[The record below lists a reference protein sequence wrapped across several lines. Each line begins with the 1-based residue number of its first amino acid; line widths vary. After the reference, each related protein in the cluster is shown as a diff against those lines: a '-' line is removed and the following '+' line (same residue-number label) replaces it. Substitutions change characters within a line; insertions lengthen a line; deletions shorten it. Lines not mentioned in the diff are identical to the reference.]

1 MLKHAVY
8 FDLLGSLDEN
18 ALERRSTLAG
28 LLVLRLVDWQLES
41 DAWQVPTDWMAVE
54 SIRRAV
60 MDVSEGDPVRATLLN
75 VLDTASGE
83 NVERG
88 EVGRRLM
95 PYGRALNLN
104 GRWALAADV
113 FATVDRIAGPRV
125 DPRLVIEAGIALG
138 AASRRL
144 GSWDTSAHAYAHA
157 AYVANT
163 VADEAGLLQA
173 EVGMAN
179 THIARGN
186 IPAAEALVDS
196 VVEKARAGGFEA
208 VLGLAL
214 HARAAVAHQQGSF
227 ADAVRFGYEALEAT
241 SDGTARD
248 AILADVAAAF
258 SGMGMRNAA
267 RDSHLIVAV
276 TSQSQWVRWQATVN
290 LMELAAIDG
299 QEPVFDNYAREL
311 GNATLDPRLRSYYL
325 LFLGVGQQRFGRHSA
340 AEASLASARE
350 FATKN
355 QLHQIAHEASMA
367 ITALESGKSATISRS
382 VAPYSVEV
390 PQRVREIAAAL
401 RGVREAA
408 VGSP

>member
-18 ALERRSTLAG
+18 GPEWRATLAG

-41 DAWQVPTDWMAVE
+41 NAWQAPTDWMAVE

-60 MDVSEGDPVRATLLN
+60 MEVSEGDPIRATLLN
-75 VLDTASGE
+75 ALDTASGE

-88 EVGRRLM
+88 EVSRRLM
-95 PYGRALNLN
+95 PYGRALNFN

-125 DPRLVIEAGIALG
+125 DPRLVIEANIALG

-144 GSWDTSAHAYAHA
+144 GNWDTSAHAYAHA
-157 AYVANT
+157 AYIANT

-173 EVGMAN
+173 EVGVAN

-196 VVEKARAGGFEA
+196 VVEKARAERFEA

-214 HARAAVAHQQGSF
+214 HARATVAHQQGHF
-227 ADAVRFGYEALEAT
+227 GDAVRFGYDALEAT

-248 AILADVAAAF
+248 GILADIAAAF
-258 SGMGMRNAA
+258 TGMGMHDAA
-267 RDSHLIVAV
+267 RDGHLIVAV
-276 TSQSQWVRWQATVN
+276 TSQSQWVRWQATLN

-299 QEPVFDNYAREL
+299 QEQVFDDYARQL
-311 GNATLDPRLRSYYL
+311 ADAALDPRLRAHYL
-325 LFLGVGQQRFGRHSA
+325 LFLGVGEERFGRQAA
-340 AEASLASARE
+340 AEASLSNARE
-350 FATKN
+350 FAAKH
-355 QLHQIAHEASMA
+355 QLHQLEHEASMA
-367 ITALESGKSATISRS
+367 IAALESGKSAPISRS
-382 VAPYSVEV
+382 AAGYSDDV
-390 PQRVREIAAAL
+390 PERVREIAEAL
-401 RGVREAA
+401 SGIREAA

>member
-8 FDLLGSLDEN
+8 FNLLGSLDEN
-18 ALERRSTLAG
+18 EPEWRATLAG

-41 DAWQVPTDWMAVE
+41 DGWQVPTDWTAVE

-60 MDVSEGDPVRATLLN
+60 MEVSEGDPIRATLLN
-75 VLDTASGE
+75 ALDTASGE

-88 EVGRRLM
+88 EVSRRLM
-95 PYGRALNLN
+95 PYGRALNFN

-125 DPRLVIEAGIALG
+125 DPRLVIEANIALG

-144 GSWDTSAHAYAHA
+144 GNWDASAHAYAHA
-157 AYVANT
+157 AYIANT

-173 EVGMAN
+173 EVGVAN

-186 IPAAEALVDS
+186 IPAAEALLDS
-196 VVEKARAGGFEA
+196 VVEKARAGGFNA
-208 VLGLAL
+208 VLGMAL
-214 HARAAVAHQQGSF
+214 HSRTTAAHQRGLF
-227 ADAVRFGYEALEAT
+227 ADAVRFGHDALEAT
-241 SDGTARD
+241 ADPTSRDG
-248 AILADVAAAF
+248 ILEDIAAAF
-258 SGMGMRNAA
+258 VGMGMHDAA

-276 TSQSQWVRWQATVN
+276 TSQSQWVRWQATIN

-299 QEPVFDNYAREL
+299 QEEVFDNYAREL
-311 GNATLDPRLRSYYL
+311 GEAALDPRLRSYYL

-355 QLHQIAHEASMA
+355 QLHQIAYEASMA
-367 ITALESGKSATISRS
+367 IAALESGKSATISRS

-401 RGVREAA
+401 HGVRETA

>member
-8 FDLLGSLDEN
+8 FNLLGSLDEN
-18 ALERRSTLAG
+18 EPEWRATLAG

-41 DAWQVPTDWMAVE
+41 DGWQVPTDWTAVE

-60 MDVSEGDPVRATLLN
+60 MEVSEGDPIRATLLN

-104 GRWALAADV
+104 GRWAPAADV

-125 DPRLVIEAGIALG
+125 DPRLVIEANIALG

-144 GSWDTSAHAYAHA
+144 GNWDASAHAYAHA
-157 AYVANT
+157 AYIANT

-173 EVGMAN
+173 EVGVAN

-186 IPAAEALVDS
+186 IPAAEALLDS
-196 VVEKARAGGFEA
+196 VVEKARAGGFNA
-208 VLGLAL
+208 VLGMAL
-214 HARAAVAHQQGSF
+214 HSRTTAAHQRGLF
-227 ADAVRFGYEALEAT
+227 ADAVRFGHDALEAT
-241 SDGTARD
+241 ADPTSRDG
-248 AILADVAAAF
+248 ILEDIAAAF
-258 SGMGMRNAA
+258 VGMGMHDAA

-276 TSQSQWVRWQATVN
+276 TSQSQWVRWQATIN

-299 QEPVFDNYAREL
+299 QEEVFDNYAREL
-311 GNATLDPRLRSYYL
+311 GEAALDPRLRSYYL

-355 QLHQIAHEASMA
+355 QLHQIAYEASMA
-367 ITALESGKSATISRS
+367 IAALESGKSATISRS

-401 RGVREAA
+401 HGVRETA